1 MAFEALKMFWGDA
14 LLIVMRSWNCDWFE
28 LDWDSQVSMLYI
40 YDTIKYHMLEK
51 LGHEVETIKQQQEYY
66 CKH

>member
-1 MAFEALKMFWGDA
+1 
-14 LLIVMRSWNCDWFE
+14 
-28 LDWDSQVSMLYI
+28 MLYI
-40 YDTIKYHMLEK
+40 YDTIKYHRLEK

>member
-1 MAFEALKMFWGDA
+1 
-14 LLIVMRSWNCDWFE
+14 
-28 LDWDSQVSMLYI
+28 MLYI
-40 YDTIKYHMLEK
+40 YDTIKYHRLEN